1 VTSRRSLTKPFGL
14 KDKMNTTE
22 MEEFTD
28 SYEPESTCSVVIVE
42 TENEPLYESDQS
54 DCENV

>member
-1 VTSRRSLTKPFGL
+1 
-14 KDKMNTTE
+14 MNTTE